1 MIDLS
6 KSILYLRI
14 PSRAD
19 TQVAEYRTLSFPFAV
34 ANHGR
39 LQREG
44 FARLDTLASLIT
56 HVHRVVLLPAASDV
70 TVLRVSVPPLSASRL
85 KIALPALVEES
96 LLGDTADCQIVAGT
110 DSQGVRT
117 VAVIDRAWLRLWS
130 ERVRSLG
137 AHRLSAK
144 PMQLCLP
151 LIKGRVVAALLSYA
165 SGTAESRELVLRF
178 GVGEGTGLPL
188 GDNDDASAKQVLNTL
203 LTLAASKPVELLLPR
218 EALER
223 YQRCLSEDA
232 APASETTLRVASWT
246 EWIASI
252 DDCDIDLMMGAMRD
266 DKSLFDTRRW
276 RAAAIFAATII
287 VVNISALNWDWW
299 RLHRESQRLQQEMQR
314 VYSAAVRDAINAEKI
329 DPADALAGMK
339 KRRMALRRA
348 AGESSTDDFLVL
360 SAALG
365 DAWPVLQ
372 QMLSIDTR
380 AVVSIEYKNAA
391 LELRL
396 KPGLQLALDVV
407 RKVLSERGLE
417 LSAGSDATLWKIRSS
432 R

>member
-1 MIDLS
+1 VIDLS

-19 TQVAEYRTLSFPFAV
+19 THVAEYRTLSFPFAV

-70 TVLRVSVPPLSASRL
+70 TVLRVSTPPLSATRL
-85 KIALPALVEES
+85 KTALPALVEES
-96 LLGDTADCQIVAGT
+96 LLGDAADCQIVAGP

-130 ERVRSLG
+130 DRVRNLG

-151 LIKGRVVAALLSYA
+151 LIKGRLVAALLSFA
-165 SGTAESRELVLRF
+165 SGTRESRELVLRL
-178 GVGEGTGLPL
+178 GAGEGTGLPL
-188 GDNDDASAKQVLNTL
+188 GGNDDASAQQVLNTL
-203 LTLAASKPVELLLPR
+203 RTLAASKPVELLLPR
-218 EALER
+218 EQLEP
-223 YQRCLSEDA
+223 YQRCLSEDVA
-232 APASETTLRVASWT
+232 HATETTLRVASWT
-246 EWIASI
+246 EWIPSI
-252 DDCDIDLMMGAMRD
+252 DDCDIDLMMGAMHD
-266 DKSLFDTRRW
+266 DKSVFDTRRW

-314 VYSAAVRDAINAEKI
+314 VYSSVVRDAINTKKI

-372 QMLSIDTR
+372 QTVSIDTR
-380 AVVSIEYKNAA
+380 AIMSIEYKNAA

-396 KPGLQLALDVV
+396 KPGLQLALDAV
-407 RKVLSERGLE
+407 RNVLSERGLE
-417 LSAGSDATLWKIRSS
+417 LSTGSDATLWKIRSS